1 MDHSYQEHHASCGP
15 GYASP
20 NEAMEK
26 AEREKVL
33 HTMALYVGRDVDEPD
48 YLATGS
54 RRSRPGHGPRQPDDP
69 DVRGPTLV
77 ACSKSGRWFAA
88 R

>member
-1 MDHSYQEHHASCGP
+1 MDHSYKEHHASCGP

-33 HTMALYVGRDVDEPD
+33 HTMALYVGTDVDEPD
-48 YLATGS
+48 YLAPGS

-69 DVRGPTLV
+69 DVCADPR
-77 ACSKSGRWFAA
+77 
-88 R
+88 